1 MTNNRFERNKNRT
14 QMLKGDVIMDEPT
27 AERAKIAEAWALV
40 GGKIAAERKGN
51 RLVTA
56 FHPELSTDGSVHRY
70 FAEMVRSAGGE
81 KI

>member
-14 QMLKGDVIMDEPT
+14 QMLKGGVIMDEPT
-27 AERAKIAEAWALV
+27 AERVKIAEALALV
-40 GGKIAAERKGN
+40 DGKIVAAREGN